1 MILILIF
8 KEDTICYSTIGSNF
22 SPKINKTSLKLCLF
36 IYLIMCYKN
45 NCCEL
50 PRCKDIPIK
59 RYFLPLIG
67 VFALAALPELRNFV
81 YLPLIITFGFLILFW
96 NFPWIVY
103 YTASKPLYYQD
114 LFIDEKKLPNYDVD
128 DSIKYK
134 FKMILETVLII
145 SNALL
150 TGALADYYLYKTTG
164 NEGYIEII
172 GVTGGII
179 KIFQMINNTI
189 SRFMLKILKR
199 CVRKEN
205 RDLKR
210 RQIENIERIIRL
222 KRHQSTVWKE
232 IELTNQTENRVITR
246 ERAGTF

>member
-1 MILILIF
+1 
-8 KEDTICYSTIGSNF
+8 
-22 SPKINKTSLKLCLF
+22 
-36 IYLIMCYKN
+36 MCS

-67 VFALAALPELRNFV
+67 VFALAALPEFRNFV
-81 YLPLIITFGFLILFW
+81 YLPIIITFGFLILFW

-150 TGALADYYLYKTTG
+150 TGALADYYLYKTIG
-164 NEGYIEII
+164 NEGYIEILGI
-172 GVTGGII
+172 TGGII

-189 SRFMLKILKR
+189 SRLMLKILKR
-199 CVRKEN
+199 CIKKEN
-205 RDLKR
+205 QDLKR
-210 RQIENIERIIRL
+210 KQVENIERIIRL
-222 KRHQSTVWKE
+222 KRHQSTVWRE
-232 IELTNQTENRVITR
+232 IELVQPIENRVIGR
-246 ERAGTF
+246 ERAETF

>member
-1 MILILIF
+1 
-8 KEDTICYSTIGSNF
+8 
-22 SPKINKTSLKLCLF
+22 
-36 IYLIMCYKN
+36 MCYKN

-128 DSIKYK
+128 EGIKRK

-150 TGALADYYLYKTTG
+150 TGALADYYLYKTIG
-164 NEGYIEII
+164 NEGYIEIL

-179 KIFQMINNTI
+179 KIFQMINNSI

-205 RDLKR
+205 QDLKR
-210 RQIENIERIIRL
+210 RQVENIERIIRL

-232 IELTNQTENRVITR
+232 IELTQSIDNHVIGR
-246 ERAGTF
+246 DRAGTF

>member
-1 MILILIF
+1 M
-8 KEDTICYSTIGSNF
+8 
-22 SPKINKTSLKLCLF
+22 CLF
-36 IYLIMCYKN
+36 L
-45 NCCEL
+45 CCDEDCKI
-50 PRCKDIPIK
+50 PKCKDIPIK

-67 VFALAALPELRNFV
+67 VFALSALPELQNFV

-128 DSIKYK
+128 ESIKYK
-134 FKMILETVLII
+134 FKMILESVLII

-164 NEGYIEII
+164 AEGYIEIL

-179 KIFQMINNTI
+179 KIFQMINNSI

-199 CVRKEN
+199 CIRKEN

-210 RQIENIERIIRL
+210 KQVANIERILRL
-222 KRHQSTVWKE
+222 KRHQSTVWRE
-232 IELTNQTENRVITR
+232 IEMTHDPENRIITR
-246 ERAGTF
+246 ERADTF

>member
-1 MILILIF
+1 
-8 KEDTICYSTIGSNF
+8 
-22 SPKINKTSLKLCLF
+22 
-36 IYLIMCYKN
+36 MCS

-128 DSIKYK
+128 EGIKYK
-134 FKMILETVLII
+134 FKLILETVLII

-150 TGALADYYLYKTTG
+150 TGALADYYLYKTIG
-164 NEGYIEII
+164 NEGYIEILGI
-172 GVTGGII
+172 TGGII

-189 SRFMLKILKR
+189 SRLMLKILKR
-199 CVRKEN
+199 CIKKEN
-205 RDLKR
+205 RDLKI
-210 RQIENIERIIRL
+210 RQVKNIERIIRL
-222 KRHQSTVWKE
+222 KRHQSTVWRE
-232 IELTNQTENRVITR
+232 IELVQPIENRVITR

>member
-1 MILILIF
+1 
-8 KEDTICYSTIGSNF
+8 
-22 SPKINKTSLKLCLF
+22 
-36 IYLIMCYKN
+36 MCCKN
-45 NCCEL
+45 NWCGL

-81 YLPLIITFGFLILFW
+81 YLPLIITFGFLIIFW
-96 NFPWIVY
+96 NFPWVVY

-128 DSIKYK
+128 EGIKYK

-150 TGALADYYLYKTTG
+150 TGALADYYLYKTIG
-164 NEGYIEII
+164 NEGYIEIL

-179 KIFQMINNTI
+179 KIFQMINNSI

-199 CVRKEN
+199 CIKKEN

-210 RQIENIERIIRL
+210 RQVENIERIIRL

-232 IELTNQTENRVITR
+232 IELTHPTDNRIIAR
-246 ERAGTF
+246 ERAETF

>member
-1 MILILIF
+1 
-8 KEDTICYSTIGSNF
+8 
-22 SPKINKTSLKLCLF
+22 
-36 IYLIMCYKN
+36 MCY

-67 VFALAALPELRNFV
+67 VFALAYLPEFRNFV
-81 YLPLIITFGFLILFW
+81 YLPIIITFGFLILFW

-128 DSIKYK
+128 EGIKYK
-134 FKMILETVLII
+134 FKLILETVLII

-164 NEGYIEII
+164 NEGYLEIL

-179 KIFQMINNTI
+179 KIFQMINNSI

-199 CVRKEN
+199 CIKKEN

-210 RQIENIERIIRL
+210 KQIENIERIIRL
-222 KRHQSTVWKE
+222 KRHQSNVWRE
-232 IELTNQTENRVITR
+232 IEMTHPPENHIIVR
-246 ERAGTF
+246 ERAETF

>member
-1 MILILIF
+1 M
-8 KEDTICYSTIGSNF
+8 
-22 SPKINKTSLKLCLF
+22 CLF
-36 IYLIMCYKN
+36 L
-45 NCCEL
+45 CCDEDCKI
-50 PRCKDIPIK
+50 PKCKDIPIK

-67 VFALAALPELRNFV
+67 VFALSALPELQNFV

-128 DSIKYK
+128 ESIKYK
-134 FKMILETVLII
+134 FKMILESVLII

-164 NEGYIEII
+164 AEGYIEIL

-179 KIFQMINNTI
+179 KIFQMINNSI

-199 CVRKEN
+199 CIRKEN

-210 RQIENIERIIRL
+210 KQVANIERILRL
-222 KRHQSTVWKE
+222 KRHQSTVWRE
-232 IELTNQTENRVITR
+232 IEMTYPPENRIMTR
-246 ERAGTF
+246 ERAETF

>member
-1 MILILIF
+1 MCLSLCCDDDCKI
-8 KEDTICYSTIGSNF
+8 
-22 SPKINKTSLKLCLF
+22 PKC
-36 IYLIMCYKN
+36 
-45 NCCEL
+45 
-50 PRCKDIPIK
+50 RDIPIK

-67 VFALAALPELRNFV
+67 VFALSALPELQNFV

-134 FKMILETVLII
+134 FKMILESVLII

-164 NEGYIEII
+164 AEGYIEIL

-179 KIFQMINNTI
+179 KIFQMINNSI
-189 SRFMLKILKR
+189 SRVMLKILKR
-199 CVRKEN
+199 CIRKEN

-210 RQIENIERIIRL
+210 KQVANIERILRL
-222 KRHQSTVWKE
+222 KRHQSTVWRE
-232 IELTNQTENRVITR
+232 IEMTRNPENRIITR
-246 ERAGTF
+246 ERADTF

>member
-1 MILILIF
+1 
-8 KEDTICYSTIGSNF
+8 
-22 SPKINKTSLKLCLF
+22 
-36 IYLIMCYKN
+36 MCYKN
-45 NCCEL
+45 NCCAL

-67 VFALAALPELRNFV
+67 VFALAALPEFRNFV
-81 YLPLIITFGFLILFW
+81 YLPLSITFGFLILFW
-96 NFPWIVY
+96 NFPWVVY

-128 DSIKYK
+128 EGIKHK

-150 TGALADYYLYKTTG
+150 TGALADYYLYKTIG
-164 NEGYIEII
+164 NEGYIEIL

-179 KIFQMINNTI
+179 KIFQMINNSI
-189 SRFMLKILKR
+189 SRLMLKILKR
-199 CVRKEN
+199 CIKKEN

-232 IELTNQTENRVITR
+232 IELTNQTDNRVIAR
-246 ERAGTF
+246 ERAETF

>member
-1 MILILIF
+1 V
-8 KEDTICYSTIGSNF
+8 
-22 SPKINKTSLKLCLF
+22 F
-36 IYLIMCYKN
+36 IYLFNMCWFCCDKD
-45 NCCEL
+45 CCEL

-114 LFIDEKKLPNYDVD
+114 LFIDEKKLPNYDVA

-150 TGALADYYLYKTTG
+150 TGALADYYLYKTIG
-164 NEGYIEII
+164 NEGYIEIL

-179 KIFQMINNTI
+179 KIFQMINNSI

-210 RQIENIERIIRL
+210 KQIENIERIIRL
-222 KRHQSTVWKE
+222 KRHQSIVWKE
-232 IELTNQTENRVITR
+232 IELTNQTDNRVIAR
-246 ERAGTF
+246 NRAETF

>member
-1 MILILIF
+1 M
-8 KEDTICYSTIGSNF
+8 
-22 SPKINKTSLKLCLF
+22 CLF
-36 IYLIMCYKN
+36 L
-45 NCCEL
+45 CCDEDCKI
-50 PRCKDIPIK
+50 PKCKDIPIK

-67 VFALAALPELRNFV
+67 VFALSALPELQNFV

-128 DSIKYK
+128 ERIKYK
-134 FKMILETVLII
+134 FKMILESVLII

-164 NEGYIEII
+164 AEGYIEIL

-179 KIFQMINNTI
+179 KIFQMINNSI

-199 CVRKEN
+199 CIRKEN

-210 RQIENIERIIRL
+210 KQVANIERILRL
-222 KRHQSTVWKE
+222 KRHQSTVWRE
-232 IELTNQTENRVITR
+232 IEMTHSPENRIITR
-246 ERAGTF
+246 ERADTF

>member
-1 MILILIF
+1 MCLSLCCDDDCKI
-8 KEDTICYSTIGSNF
+8 
-22 SPKINKTSLKLCLF
+22 PKC
-36 IYLIMCYKN
+36 
-45 NCCEL
+45 
-50 PRCKDIPIK
+50 RDIPIK

-67 VFALAALPELRNFV
+67 VFALSALPELQNFV

-134 FKMILETVLII
+134 FKMILESVLII

-164 NEGYIEII
+164 AEGYIEIL

-179 KIFQMINNTI
+179 KIFQMINNSI
-189 SRFMLKILKR
+189 SRVMLKILKR
-199 CVRKEN
+199 CIRKEN

-210 RQIENIERIIRL
+210 KQVANIERILRL
-222 KRHQSTVWKE
+222 KRHQSTVWRE
-232 IELTNQTENRVITR
+232 IEMTHNPENRIITR
-246 ERAGTF
+246 ERADTF

>member
-1 MILILIF
+1 M
-8 KEDTICYSTIGSNF
+8 
-22 SPKINKTSLKLCLF
+22 CLF
-36 IYLIMCYKN
+36 L
-45 NCCEL
+45 CCDEDYHKI
-50 PRCKDIPIK
+50 PKCKDIPVK

-67 VFALAALPELRNFV
+67 VFALSALPELQNFI
-81 YLPLIITFGFLILFW
+81 YLPLVIIFGFLILFW

-128 DSIKYK
+128 EGIKYK
-134 FKMILETVLII
+134 FKLILESVLIT

-164 NEGYIEII
+164 SEGYMEIL

-179 KIFQMINNTI
+179 KIFQMINNSI

-199 CVRKEN
+199 CIRKEN

-210 RQIENIERIIRL
+210 KQVANIERIIRL
-222 KRHQSTVWKE
+222 KRHQSTIWRE
-232 IELTNQTENRVITR
+232 IEMTNPPENRIITR
-246 ERAGTF
+246 ERADTF

>member
-1 MILILIF
+1 M
-8 KEDTICYSTIGSNF
+8 
-22 SPKINKTSLKLCLF
+22 CLF
-36 IYLIMCYKN
+36 L
-45 NCCEL
+45 CCDEDCKI
-50 PRCKDIPIK
+50 PKCKDIPIK

-67 VFALAALPELRNFV
+67 VFALSALPELQNFV

-128 DSIKYK
+128 ESIKYK
-134 FKMILETVLII
+134 FKMILESVLII

-164 NEGYIEII
+164 AEGYIEIL

-179 KIFQMINNTI
+179 KIFQMINNSI

-199 CVRKEN
+199 CIRKEN
-205 RDLKR
+205 R
-210 RQIENIERIIRL
+210 I
-222 KRHQSTVWKE
+222 
-232 IELTNQTENRVITR
+232 ITR
-246 ERAGTF
+246 ERADTF

>member
-1 MILILIF
+1 
-8 KEDTICYSTIGSNF
+8 
-22 SPKINKTSLKLCLF
+22 
-36 IYLIMCYKN
+36 MCWF
-45 NCCEL
+45 CCDKDCCVI

-67 VFALAALPELRNFV
+67 IFALAALPELRNFI

-128 DSIKYK
+128 EGIKHK

-164 NEGYIEII
+164 FEGYIEIL

-210 RQIENIERIIRL
+210 KQVENIERIIRL

-232 IELTNQTENRVITR
+232 IEITHPTENHIIGR
-246 ERAGTF
+246 ERAETF

>member
-1 MILILIF
+1 
-8 KEDTICYSTIGSNF
+8 
-22 SPKINKTSLKLCLF
+22 
-36 IYLIMCYKN
+36 MCYKN

-199 CVRKEN
+199 CIKKEN

>member
-1 MILILIF
+1 M
-8 KEDTICYSTIGSNF
+8 
-22 SPKINKTSLKLCLF
+22 CLF
-36 IYLIMCYKN
+36 L
-45 NCCEL
+45 CCDEDCKI
-50 PRCKDIPIK
+50 PKCKDIPIK

-67 VFALAALPELRNFV
+67 VFALSALPELQNFV

-128 DSIKYK
+128 ESIKYK
-134 FKMILETVLII
+134 FKMILESVLII

-164 NEGYIEII
+164 AEGYIEIL

-179 KIFQMINNTI
+179 KIFQMINNSI

-199 CVRKEN
+199 CIRKEN

-210 RQIENIERIIRL
+210 KQVANIERILRL
-222 KRHQSTVWKE
+222 KRHQSTVWRE
-232 IELTNQTENRVITR
+232 IEMTHNPENRIMTR
-246 ERAGTF
+246 ERAETF

>member
-1 MILILIF
+1 MCLSLCCDDDC
-8 KEDTICYSTIGSNF
+8 KR
-22 SPKINKTSLKLCLF
+22 PKC
-36 IYLIMCYKN
+36 
-45 NCCEL
+45 
-50 PRCKDIPIK
+50 RDIPIK

-67 VFALAALPELRNFV
+67 VFALSALPELQNFV

-134 FKMILETVLII
+134 FKMILESVLII

-164 NEGYIEII
+164 AEGYIEIL

-179 KIFQMINNTI
+179 KIFQMINNSI

-199 CVRKEN
+199 CIRKEN

-210 RQIENIERIIRL
+210 KQVANIERILRL
-222 KRHQSTVWKE
+222 KRHQSTVWRE
-232 IELTNQTENRVITR
+232 IEMTHPPENRIMTR
-246 ERAGTF
+246 ERADTF

>member
-22 SPKINKTSLKLCLF
+22 SPKINKTSLKRCLF

-128 DSIKYK
+128 EGIKRK

-150 TGALADYYLYKTTG
+150 TGALAD
-164 NEGYIEII
+164 
-172 GVTGGII
+172 
-179 KIFQMINNTI
+179 
-189 SRFMLKILKR
+189 RFMLKILKR

-210 RQIENIERIIRL
+210 RQVENIERIIRL

-232 IELTNQTENRVITR
+232 IELIQQTDNRVIAR
-246 ERAGTF
+246 DRAETF

>member
-1 MILILIF
+1 M
-8 KEDTICYSTIGSNF
+8 
-22 SPKINKTSLKLCLF
+22 CLF
-36 IYLIMCYKN
+36 L
-45 NCCEL
+45 CCDED
-50 PRCKDIPIK
+50 CKRPKCRDIPIK

-67 VFALAALPELRNFV
+67 VFALSALPELQNFV

-134 FKMILETVLII
+134 FKMILESVLII

-164 NEGYIEII
+164 AEGYIEIL

-179 KIFQMINNTI
+179 KIFQMINNSI

-199 CVRKEN
+199 CIRKEN

-210 RQIENIERIIRL
+210 KQVANIERILRL
-222 KRHQSTVWKE
+222 KRHQSTVWRE
-232 IELTNQTENRVITR
+232 IEMTHSPENRIITR
-246 ERAGTF
+246 ERADTF

>member
-1 MILILIF
+1 
-8 KEDTICYSTIGSNF
+8 
-22 SPKINKTSLKLCLF
+22 
-36 IYLIMCYKN
+36 MCYKN

-134 FKMILETVLII
+134 FKMILEIVLII

-164 NEGYIEII
+164 NEGYIEIV

-205 RDLKR
+205 RDF
-210 RQIENIERIIRL
+210 ENKTSKKYRTYHSFKTPPKYRLER
-222 KRHQSTVWKE
+222 
-232 IELTNQTENRVITR
+232 NRVDSTDR
-246 ERAGTF
+246 K

>member
-1 MILILIF
+1 M
-8 KEDTICYSTIGSNF
+8 
-22 SPKINKTSLKLCLF
+22 CLF
-36 IYLIMCYKN
+36 L
-45 NCCEL
+45 CCDEDCKI
-50 PRCKDIPIK
+50 PKCKDIPIK

-67 VFALAALPELRNFV
+67 VFALSALPELQNFV

-128 DSIKYK
+128 ESIKYK
-134 FKMILETVLII
+134 FKMILESVLII

-164 NEGYIEII
+164 AEGYIEIL

-179 KIFQMINNTI
+179 KIFQMINNSI

-199 CVRKEN
+199 CIRKEN

-210 RQIENIERIIRL
+210 KQVANIERILRL
-222 KRHQSTVWKE
+222 KRHQSTVWRE
-232 IELTNQTENRVITR
+232 IEMTHSPENRIITR
-246 ERAGTF
+246 ERADTF